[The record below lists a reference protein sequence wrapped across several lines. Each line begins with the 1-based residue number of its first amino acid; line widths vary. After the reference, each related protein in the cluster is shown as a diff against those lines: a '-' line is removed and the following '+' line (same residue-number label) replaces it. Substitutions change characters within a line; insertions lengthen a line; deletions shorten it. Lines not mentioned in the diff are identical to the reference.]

1 MCRQH
6 NSEWGKSRPK
16 EELYM
21 MSEGLKSGH
30 SIPRLRHSAQRP
42 LSVLLLLLS
51 FCVSAEDG
59 LDKRDKVKSSGIFN
73 VTWIDNQLSS
83 SGQIS
88 AEHAPLLQSLGVKT
102 VVNLAVFN
110 EEYNGSE
117 NQWVVE
123 RGMTYVHLPVDFN
136 EPTSSDL
143 ERFYQ
148 LMGALAD
155 ETVWVHCIANYRASA
170 FTYLYRINVRGD
182 SRKDAKALLDQI
194 WTDELRDEYPQW
206 AELMARHESE

>member
-1 MCRQH
+1 MV
-6 NSEWGKSRPK
+6 
-16 EELYM
+16 
-21 MSEGLKSGH
+21 SEGRKSLH
-30 SIPRLRHSAQRP
+30 SIPGLRHSVRRP
-42 LSVLLLLLS
+42 LPALFLLLS
-51 FCVSAEDG
+51 FYAAAQDD
-59 LDKRDKVKSSGIFN
+59 LDKRDKVESSGIFN

-83 SGQIS
+83 SGQIH

-102 VVNLAVFN
+102 VVNLAVYN

-123 RGMTYVHLPVDFN
+123 RGMTYIHLPVDFDR
-136 EPTSSDL
+136 PTSSDL

-148 LMGALAD
+148 LMDALAD

-170 FTYLYRINVRGD
+170 FTYLYRINQRGD

-194 WTDELRDEYPQW
+194 WTDELLDEYPQW
-206 AELMARHESE
+206 AELMTRHESE

>member
-1 MCRQH
+1 MV
-6 NSEWGKSRPK
+6 
-16 EELYM
+16 
-21 MSEGLKSGH
+21 SEGRKSLH
-30 SIPRLRHSAQRP
+30 SIPGLRHSVRRP
-42 LSVLLLLLS
+42 LPALLLLLS
-51 FCVSAEDG
+51 FYAAAQDD
-59 LDKRDKVKSSGIFN
+59 LDKRDKVESSGIFN

-83 SGQIS
+83 SGQIH

-102 VVNLAVFN
+102 VVNLAVYN

-123 RGMTYVHLPVDFN
+123 RGMTYIHLPVDFDR
-136 EPTSSDL
+136 PTSSDL

-148 LMGALAD
+148 LMDALAD

-170 FTYLYRINVRGD
+170 FTYLYRINKRGD
-182 SRKDAKALLDQI
+182 SKADAKALLDQI

-206 AELMARHESE
+206 AELMAKHGNE

>member
-1 MCRQH
+1 MV
-6 NSEWGKSRPK
+6 
-16 EELYM
+16 
-21 MSEGLKSGH
+21 SEGRKSLH
-30 SIPRLRHSAQRP
+30 SIPGLRNSVRRP
-42 LSVLLLLLS
+42 LPALLLLLS
-51 FCVSAEDG
+51 FYAAAQDD
-59 LDKRDKVKSSGIFN
+59 LDKRDKVESSGIFN

-83 SGQIS
+83 SGQIH

-102 VVNLAVFN
+102 VVNLAVYN

-123 RGMTYVHLPVDFN
+123 RGMTYIHLPVDFDR
-136 EPTSSDL
+136 PTSSDL

-148 LMGALAD
+148 LMDALAD

-170 FTYLYRINVRGD
+170 FTYLYRINGRGD

-194 WTDELRDEYPQW
+194 WTDELLDEYPQW
-206 AELMARHESE
+206 AELMTRHESE

>member
-1 MCRQH
+1 MV
-6 NSEWGKSRPK
+6 
-16 EELYM
+16 
-21 MSEGLKSGH
+21 SEGCKSLH
-30 SIPRLRHSAQRP
+30 SIPGLGHSVRRP
-42 LSVLLLLLS
+42 LPALLLLFS
-51 FCVSAEDG
+51 FCAAAQDD
-59 LDKRDKVKSSGIFN
+59 LDKRDKVESSGIFN

-83 SGQIS
+83 SGQIH

-102 VVNLAVFN
+102 VVNLAVYN

-123 RGMTYVHLPVDFN
+123 HGMTYIHLPVDFDR
-136 EPTSSDL
+136 PTSIDL

-148 LMGALAD
+148 LMDAIAD

-170 FTYLYRINVRGD
+170 FTYLYRINERGD

-194 WTDELRDEYPQW
+194 WTDELLDEYPQW

>member
-1 MCRQH
+1 MV
-6 NSEWGKSRPK
+6 
-16 EELYM
+16 
-21 MSEGLKSGH
+21 SEGRKSLH
-30 SIPRLRHSAQRP
+30 SIPGLRHSVRRP
-42 LSVLLLLLS
+42 LPSLLLLLS
-51 FCVSAEDG
+51 LCAAAEDD
-59 LDKRDKVKSSGIFN
+59 LDKRDKVESSGIFN

-83 SGQIS
+83 SGQIH

-102 VVNLAVFN
+102 VVNLAVYN

-123 RGMTYVHLPVDFN
+123 RGMTYIHLPVDFDR
-136 EPTSSDL
+136 PTSSDL

-148 LMGALAD
+148 LMDALAD

-170 FTYLYRINVRGD
+170 FTYLYRINQRGD

-194 WTDELRDEYPQW
+194 WTDELLDEYPQW
-206 AELMARHESE
+206 AELMTRHESE

>member
-1 MCRQH
+1 MV
-6 NSEWGKSRPK
+6 
-16 EELYM
+16 
-21 MSEGLKSGH
+21 SEGRKSLYSILRQGH
-30 SIPRLRHSAQRP
+30 SVRRP
-42 LSVLLLLLS
+42 LSALLLLLS
-51 FCVSAEDG
+51 FCAAAQND
-59 LDKRDKVKSSGIFN
+59 LDKRDKVESSGIFN

-83 SGQIS
+83 SGQIH

-102 VVNLAVFN
+102 VVNLAVYN

-123 RGMTYVHLPVDFN
+123 GGMTYVHLPVDFDR
-136 EPTSSDL
+136 PTSSDL

-148 LMGALAD
+148 LMDALAD

-170 FTYLYRINVRGD
+170 FTYLYRINERGD

-194 WTDELRDEYPQW
+194 WTDELLDEYPQW
-206 AELMARHESE
+206 VELMARHESE

>member
-1 MCRQH
+1 M
-6 NSEWGKSRPK
+6 
-16 EELYM
+16 LF
-21 MSEGLKSGH
+21 
-30 SIPRLRHSAQRP
+30 
-42 LSVLLLLLS
+42 LS
-51 FCVSAEDG
+51 FYAAAQDD
-59 LDKRDKVKSSGIFN
+59 LDKRDKVESSGIFN

-83 SGQIS
+83 SGQIH

-102 VVNLAVFN
+102 VVNLAVYN

-123 RGMTYVHLPVDFN
+123 RGMTYIHLPVDFDR
-136 EPTSSDL
+136 PTSWSDL

-148 LMGALAD
+148 LMDALAD

-170 FTYLYRINVRGD
+170 FIYLYRINERGD

-194 WTDELRDEYPQW
+194 WTDELLDEYPQW
-206 AELMARHESE
+206 AELMTRHESE

>member
-1 MCRQH
+1 MV
-6 NSEWGKSRPK
+6 
-16 EELYM
+16 
-21 MSEGLKSGH
+21 SEGRKSLH
-30 SIPRLRHSAQRP
+30 SISGLRHSVRRP
-42 LSVLLLLLS
+42 LLALLLLLS
-51 FCVSAEDG
+51 FHAAAQDD
-59 LDKRDKVKSSGIFN
+59 LDKRDKVESSGIFN

-83 SGQIS
+83 SGQIH

-102 VVNLAVFN
+102 VVNLAVYN

-123 RGMTYVHLPVDFN
+123 HGMTYIHLPVDFDR
-136 EPTSSDL
+136 PTSSDL

-148 LMGALAD
+148 LMDAIAD

-170 FTYLYRINVRGD
+170 FTYLYRINERGD

-194 WTDELRDEYPQW
+194 WTDELLDEYPQW
-206 AELMARHESE
+206 AELMTRHESE

>member
-1 MCRQH
+1 MVR
-6 NSEWGKSRPK
+6 EGRKS
-16 EELYM
+16 L
-21 MSEGLKSGH
+21 H
-30 SIPRLRHSAQRP
+30 SVLGLRHSVRRP
-42 LSVLLLLLS
+42 LPALLLLLS
-51 FCVSAEDG
+51 FCAAAQDD
-59 LDKRDKVKSSGIFN
+59 LDKRDKVESSGIFN

-83 SGQIS
+83 SGQIH

-102 VVNLAVFN
+102 VVNLAVYN

-123 RGMTYVHLPVDFN
+123 RGMTYIHLPVDFDR
-136 EPTSSDL
+136 PTSSDL

-148 LMGALAD
+148 LMDALAD

-170 FTYLYRINVRGD
+170 FTYLYRVNERGD

-206 AELMARHESE
+206 AELMAKHESE

>member
-1 MCRQH
+1 MV
-6 NSEWGKSRPK
+6 
-16 EELYM
+16 
-21 MSEGLKSGH
+21 SEGRKSLH
-30 SIPRLRHSAQRP
+30 SIPGLRNSVRRP
-42 LSVLLLLLS
+42 LPALLLLLS
-51 FCVSAEDG
+51 FYAAAQDD
-59 LDKRDKVKSSGIFN
+59 LDKRDKVESSGIFN

-83 SGQIS
+83 SGQIH

-102 VVNLAVFN
+102 VVNLAGYN

-123 RGMTYVHLPVDFN
+123 HGMTYIHLPVDFGR
-136 EPTSSDL
+136 PTSSDL

-148 LMGALAD
+148 LMDAIAD

-170 FTYLYRINVRGD
+170 FTYLYRINERGD

-194 WTDELRDEYPQW
+194 WTDELLDEYPQW
-206 AELMARHESE
+206 AELMTRHESE

>member
-1 MCRQH
+1 
-6 NSEWGKSRPK
+6 
-16 EELYM
+16 M
-21 MSEGLKSGH
+21 MSEGRKSLH
-30 SIPRLRHSAQRP
+30 SIPGLRHSARRP
-42 LSVLLLLLS
+42 LPSLLLLLS
-51 FCVSAEDG
+51 LCAAAEDD
-59 LDKRDKVKSSGIFN
+59 LDKRDKVESSGIFN

-83 SGQIS
+83 SGQIH

-102 VVNLAVFN
+102 VVNLAVYN

-123 RGMTYVHLPVDFN
+123 RGMTYIHLPVDFDR
-136 EPTSSDL
+136 PTSSDL

-148 LMGALAD
+148 LMDALAD

-170 FTYLYRINVRGD
+170 FTYLYRINERGD

-194 WTDELRDEYPQW
+194 WTDELLDEYPQW
-206 AELMARHESE
+206 AELMTRHESE